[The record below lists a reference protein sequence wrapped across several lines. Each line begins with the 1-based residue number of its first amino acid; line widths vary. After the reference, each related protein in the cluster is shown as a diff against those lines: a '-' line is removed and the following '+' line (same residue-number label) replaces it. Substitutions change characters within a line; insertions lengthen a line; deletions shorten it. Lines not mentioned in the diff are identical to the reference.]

1 MIEFLAENKANVNG
15 THGKFKRGALHLAV
29 LNGDSISTVELLI
42 NFDANINQVDKE
54 YEKTPLHYATEMG
67 WYLIF
72 LRANRLKFKAS
83 FIFFQIVKIL

>member
-15 THGKFKRGALHLAV
+15 THGKFKRGALHLAI

-42 NFDANINQVDKE
+42 NFEANINQIDRE

-67 WYLIF
+67 WHENL
-72 LRANRLKFKAS
+72 LRVFNVRIDS
-83 FIFFQIVKIL
+83 SSIFFQIVRT